1 MEPENK
7 PSPLPAVLT
16 AVLAIGIVA
25 AVIRLGLDFA
35 VTMLAPRFEGR
46 ETITLSDRSGPD
58 VGVPGSAART
68 EELDRLSLLVG
79 MVYPHWEKEV
89 EDPGSGPIVRVRVK
103 TPLPWHTRRELR
115 SIRRDYEAGDP
126 WPEIRALAV
135 GDYAKRPFGV
145 EFDEPSAGVPVEPRF
160 LRYARRIVASPREIV
175 VPRLLEYALANPGDY
190 AFEDGLDLLTVH
202 VLLCAALRVPDVP
215 STNAWQGVRLANE
228 RADFQ
233 GRTSDGWW
241 GWWNDEPDRD
251 ARIAAFWTPYRD
263 ALGSPAPRRLAPDAA
278 EPEPTVVRGGVPV
291 ASYWPEALPEGHRPR
306 LADFYGFLATTNG
319 VEQIFA
325 RADPTGRFVV
335 PCRADTA
342 PERIRLGPR
351 AGVVVELA
359 PGATDA
365 ALATLLSRIDAP
377 PPTRVHVVPVKALDP
392 GPSAAPSPAESQSQA
407 ESAETAKP
415 ESHAESAETA
425 GSESHAESAETAGSE
440 SHAESA
446 ETAEPESHAESAEG
460 QRP

>member
-25 AVIRLGLDFA
+25 AVICLGLDFA

-58 VGVPGSAART
+58 VGVAGSAARE

-89 EDPGSGPIVRVRVK
+89 EDPGSGPVVRVRVK

-145 EFDEPSAGVPVEPRF
+145 EFDEPSAGVPVEPRL

-175 VPRLLEYALANPGDY
+175 VPRLLEYALADPGDY
-190 AFEDGLDLLTVH
+190 AFEDGLDLFTVH
-202 VLLCAALRVPDVP
+202 ALLCAALRVPEVP

-241 GWWNDEPDRD
+241 GWWNDEPDRN
-251 ARIAAFWTPYRD
+251 ARIASFWAPYRD
-263 ALGSPAPRRLAPDAA
+263 ALGSRAPRRIGDLVAGHHLVAHLGDYTAIDFHAA
-278 EPEPTVVRGGVPV
+278 GSDELVGLT
-291 ASYWPEALPEGHRPR
+291 
-306 LADFYGFLATTNG
+306 
-319 VEQIFA
+319 A
-325 RADPTGRFVV
+325 RADTSMGYVLVETHGSLGMRFTGFLRTCRFLSH
-335 PCRADTA
+335 RTA
-342 PERIRLGPR
+342 SPR
-351 AGVVVELA
+351 
-359 PGATDA
+359 
-365 ALATLLSRIDAP
+365 
-377 PPTRVHVVPVKALDP
+377 
-392 GPSAAPSPAESQSQA
+392 
-407 ESAETAKP
+407 
-415 ESHAESAETA
+415 
-425 GSESHAESAETAGSE
+425 
-440 SHAESA
+440 
-446 ETAEPESHAESAEG
+446 
-460 QRP
+460 RP